1 MKKAC
6 EFTVQIVLTS
16 FITPSL
22 AVRHSTVYPA
32 YVGIKKEL
40 TPDWAMARR
49 TLRGAVLFSSTWIMS
64 VTETFLM
71 VERVEEDEGVSRGYT
86 TGPNTQRGSL
96 CPVLD
101 RFVSA

>member
-1 MKKAC
+1 M
-6 EFTVQIVLTS
+6 
-16 FITPSL
+16 
-22 AVRHSTVYPA
+22 
-32 YVGIKKEL
+32 KKEL

-71 VERVEEDEGVSRGYT
+71 VERVEKNEGVSRGYT